1 MTETP
6 KEMWNE
12 LRDAVL
18 SGILP
23 NHNGNLLPATVSQ
36 TDRIILQELARETAL
51 VNGIDLHGLETRK
64 DFAEWVGD
72 RRPDPTREQWLW
84 LYRNIGVRHPILSV
98 DEAVGMMA
106 GRDALLP
113 FLRSAPDL
121 RFVAAYEKF
130 FEVETTADS
139 VELPYASLEEAIR
152 NDVPAKLDILR
163 IMCRN
168 ITNEQLLARASVLE
182 KPAVVCS
189 LLKKQPPEQR
199 VPALIKI
206 LRRWNKPEEL
216 LSLAV
221 NAFGPE
227 IASWRDEY
235 GNGFFW
241 YLYARNQPV
250 SELMV
255 EALSDEIIATWEMP
269 NRYGIA
275 PADIW
280 KWYRQGL
287 SCREDGG
294 R

>member
-84 LYRNIGVRHPILSV
+84 LYRNIGARHPNIELH
-98 DEAVGMMA
+98 DAIGIMA

-113 FLRSAPDL
+113 FLRFSPDL
-121 RFVAAYEKF
+121 RFVECYERF
-130 FEVETTADS
+130 FEDDMDDDALKP
-139 VELPYASLEEAIR
+139 LPYPDVENIVIDDSSLKLRFIR
-152 NDVPAKLDILR
+152 GTFHS
-163 IMCRN
+163 
-168 ITNEQLLARASVLE
+168 ITDAQLLARAVTLE
-182 KPAVVCS
+182 KPKVTCY
-189 LLKKQPPEQR
+189 LLERLPSEQR
-199 VPALIKI
+199 FPRLTKV
-206 LRRWNKPEEL
+206 LRYWSKPEEL
-216 LSLAV
+216 LCEAV
-221 NAFGPE
+221 KSFGSE
-227 IASWRDEY
+227 LASWRDEY

-250 SELMV
+250 SESMI
-255 EALSDEIIATWEMP
+255 EALSDEIIATWELP

-275 PADIW
+275 PVDIW
-280 KWYRQGL
+280 NWYRVGMI
-287 SCREDGG
+287 
-294 R
+294 